1 MKKNKFIKSVIIL
14 VIGGFITK
22 LLGMIIKIVLTRTIG
37 TTGIGIY
44 MLIIPTYM
52 LLVSISQ
59 LGFPIAISKL
69 VAENKFNN
77 RSLVLGIIPISLL
90 INLII
95 FIFLI
100 LFAKFISINLL
111 HDNRTYYGIIAIGFV
126 LPFISISS
134 IMRGYFFGKE
144 RMLPHI
150 FSNVMEDV
158 IRLLV
163 IIFFLPIVIP
173 KGIEY
178 TIFFL
183 ILSLILSELSTIIIF
198 IICAPKQ
205 LDFKKNII
213 PKKNNIKNILNISLP
228 ATGSKLIGNVGYFLE
243 PIILTFVLIKI
254 GYNSDFIINEY
265 GIINGYVMPLI
276 LLPSFFTMAIS
287 QALIPVISKSYSN
300 KNIHYTQTKIKQ
312 AIKLSLLIGIPAT
325 LIFTFIPNIP
335 LKLIYNTN
343 VGISYIKVLAP
354 ICILHYIQSPITS
367 SLQAIGKANVAMRG
381 TLYGMI
387 IRTSILFIFSYLKIG
402 LWGLIIAIS
411 SNIVFVTLYQI
422 IKLNKILKKSR
433 NS

>member
-1 MKKNKFIKSVIIL
+1 
-14 VIGGFITK
+14 
-22 LLGMIIKIVLTRTIG
+22 
-37 TTGIGIY
+37 
-44 MLIIPTYM
+44 
-52 LLVSISQ
+52 
-59 LGFPIAISKL
+59 
-69 VAENKFNN
+69 
-77 RSLVLGIIPISLL
+77 
-90 INLII
+90 
-95 FIFLI
+95 
-100 LFAKFISINLL
+100 
-111 HDNRTYYGIIAIGFV
+111 
-126 LPFISISS
+126 
-134 IMRGYFFGKE
+134 
-144 RMLPHI
+144 
-150 FSNVMEDV
+150 MEDV

-183 ILSLILSELSTIIIF
+183 ILSSILSELSSIIIF

-228 ATGSKLIGNVGYFLE
+228 ATGSKLIGNIGYFLE

-367 SLQAIGKANVAMRG
+367 SLQAIGKANVAMKG

-411 SNIVFVTLYQI
+411 SNIIFVTLYQI
-422 IKLNKILKKSR
+422 IKLNKILKKSK

>member
-44 MLIIPTYM
+44 MLIMPTYM

-77 RSLVLGIIPISLL
+77 KSLVLGIIPISLL

-144 RMLPHI
+144 KMLPHI
-150 FSNVMEDV
+150 FSNIMEDV

-173 KGIEY
+173 KRIEY

-183 ILSLILSELSTIIIF
+183 ILSSILSELSSIIIF

-228 ATGSKLIGNVGYFLE
+228 ATGSKLIGNIGYFLE

-411 SNIVFVTLYQI
+411 SNIIFVTLYQI

>member
-44 MLIIPTYM
+44 MLIMPTYM

-77 RSLVLGIIPISLL
+77 KSLVLGIIPISLL

-150 FSNVMEDV
+150 FSNIMEDV

-183 ILSLILSELSTIIIF
+183 ILSSILSELSSIIIF

-228 ATGSKLIGNVGYFLE
+228 ATGSKLIGNIGYFLE

-367 SLQAIGKANVAMRG
+367 SLQAIGKANVAMKG

-411 SNIVFVTLYQI
+411 SNIIFVTLYQI
-422 IKLNKILKKSR
+422 IKLNKILKKSK

>member
-44 MLIIPTYM
+44 MLIMPTYM

-77 RSLVLGIIPISLL
+77 KSLVLGIIPISLL

-150 FSNVMEDV
+150 F
-158 IRLLV
+158 
-163 IIFFLPIVIP
+163 F
-173 KGIEY
+173 
-178 TIFFL
+178 
-183 ILSLILSELSTIIIF
+183 
-198 IICAPKQ
+198 
-205 LDFKKNII
+205 
-213 PKKNNIKNILNISLP
+213 
-228 ATGSKLIGNVGYFLE
+228 
-243 PIILTFVLIKI
+243 
-254 GYNSDFIINEY
+254 
-265 GIINGYVMPLI
+265 
-276 LLPSFFTMAIS
+276 
-287 QALIPVISKSYSN
+287 
-300 KNIHYTQTKIKQ
+300 
-312 AIKLSLLIGIPAT
+312 
-325 LIFTFIPNIP
+325 
-335 LKLIYNTN
+335 
-343 VGISYIKVLAP
+343 
-354 ICILHYIQSPITS
+354 
-367 SLQAIGKANVAMRG
+367 
-381 TLYGMI
+381 
-387 IRTSILFIFSYLKIG
+387 
-402 LWGLIIAIS
+402 
-411 SNIVFVTLYQI
+411 
-422 IKLNKILKKSR
+422 
-433 NS
+433 